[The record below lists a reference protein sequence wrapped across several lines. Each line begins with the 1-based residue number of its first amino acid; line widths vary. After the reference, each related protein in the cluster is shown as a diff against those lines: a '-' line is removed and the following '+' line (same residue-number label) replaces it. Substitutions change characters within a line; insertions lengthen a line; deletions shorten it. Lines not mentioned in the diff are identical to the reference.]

1 METTRLSDL
10 RFFTECLD
18 LSVPALSGLDTLAR
32 DGNFAEAIRRFAA
45 YVRETLSPDVYL
57 AGERAAIEA
66 RADTVRAEA
75 ERVFGHTFISC
86 RVPYTFGKEIDW
98 EFNPTYN
105 GYVEWPWQ
113 LNRHPEWKILADYYL
128 LTGDRKAAE
137 EWEEQLISWTKQA
150 QVPENASPY
159 ATICWRTIE
168 AGIRIAPWTYT
179 FHAFLYAVS
188 DEAVVIFC
196 KSLWEHAWRLRNFNT
211 KNNWLIMELH
221 GLARI
226 GHVFP
231 FFRESADW
239 LDYAMT
245 RLKEELDVQVYPDG
259 MQNELSVGYHSV
271 VVHNYMGILDMYR
284 RTGKPAPDFL
294 EKGLISLND
303 VYVKLAA
310 PDLRTPAPNDSGR
323 VSAAAELR
331 KALEL
336 YPDNE
341 VYRYVVSGRKEGTPP
356 PYGSLLMPYGGAAIF
371 RTGWEPDAVWAYM
384 DMSPF
389 GAGHQHED
397 KLNVTVFAYGHEM
410 LHEAGVFDYDT
421 SEMRKYVLST
431 RAHNTARIDGMDQN
445 RRPRYHWEPDDIRK
459 VCATAHFVSEPHR
472 DTAESTYDEGYGP
485 DFLDVKH
492 TRRFLFCKNEQG
504 LPPFFV
510 CIDRF
515 AAPDD
520 APHSAELLWHLQ
532 DVPTMMEGTVVTS
545 LYNEDGTAFSVIPSA
560 GGTAVVKGQ
569 KSPEFQGWF
578 PKHGIGDV
586 EHYAVPTIKQT
597 VPFTGSTR
605 IVTVLYPHHSYDPYI
620 ESVEASADPAETSL
634 LLHLIDGRTIELAE

>member
-10 RFFTECLD
+10 RFFTECID
-18 LSVPALSGLDTLAR
+18 TAVPALSGLPELAR
-32 DGNFAEAIRRFAA
+32 DGNFAEATRRFAA
-45 YVRETLSPDVYL
+45 YVRETLNPALYL
-57 AGERAAIEA
+57 AGEREA
-66 RADTVRAEA
+66 VGKRADTVRAVA

-105 GYVEWPWQ
+105 GYEEWPWQ
-113 LNRHPEWKILADYYL
+113 LNRHPEWKFLAEYFL

-150 QVPENASPY
+150 QVPENASGY
-159 ATICWRTIE
+159 ATICWCTIE

-179 FHAFLYAVS
+179 FHAFLHAVS
-188 DEAVVIFC
+188 DDAVVIFC

-231 FFRESADW
+231 FFRESAAW
-239 LDYAMT
+239 LEYALT

-284 RTGKPAPDFL
+284 RTGKTAPDFL

-310 PDLRTPAPNDSGR
+310 PDLHTPAANDSNR
-323 VSAAAELR
+323 VDAAAELR
-331 KALEL
+331 GAMRL

-341 VYRYVVSGRKEGTPP
+341 VYRYIVSGRKEGTPP
-356 PYGSLLMPYGGAAIF
+356 SYGSLLMPYGGAAVF

-410 LHEAGVFDYDT
+410 LHEAGIFDYDK

-445 RRPRYHWEPDDIRK
+445 CRARYHWEPEDIRK
-459 VCATAHFVSEPHR
+459 LCDTAYFVSEPHR

-492 TRRFLFCKNEQG
+492 TRRFLFCKDEQG

-510 CIDRF
+510 VIDRF

-520 APHSAELLWHLQ
+520 APHSAELLWHLEN
-532 DVPTMMEGTVVTS
+532 VPTMLDRNSVTS
-545 LYNEDGTAFSVIPSA
+545 RFEDGTAFSVISSA
-560 GGTAVVKGQ
+560 GGISIVKGQ
-569 KSPEFQGWF
+569 KTPEFQGWF
-578 PKHGIGDV
+578 PVHGVGDV
-586 EHYAVPTIKQT
+586 EHYAVPTIRQT
-597 VPFTGSTR
+597 VPFTGNLR
-605 IVTVLYPHHSYDPYI
+605 VVTVLYPQRPDFPEI
-620 ESVEASADPAETSL
+620 KAVEASADPAETGFTL
-634 LLHLIDGRTIELAE
+634 YLPGRKIEITE

>member
-10 RFFTECLD
+10 RFFTECID
-18 LSVPALSGLDTLAR
+18 TAVPALAELPALAR
-32 DGNFAEAIRRFAA
+32 YGNSAEAARRFAA
-45 YVRETLSPDVYL
+45 YVRDTLNPEVYL
-57 AGERAAIEA
+57 AGEREGIET
-66 RADTVRAEA
+66 RADTVRACA

-105 GYVEWPWQ
+105 GYEEWPWQ
-113 LNRHPEWKILADYYL
+113 LNRHPEWKLLAEYYL

-159 ATICWRTIE
+159 ATVCWRTIE

-179 FHAFLYAVS
+179 FHAFLHAVS
-188 DEAVVIFC
+188 DDAVVIFC

-231 FFRESADW
+231 FFRESAAW
-239 LDYAMT
+239 LEYAMT

-259 MQNELSVGYHSV
+259 MQNELSVSYHSV
-271 VVHNYMGILDMYR
+271 VVNNYMGILDMYR
-284 RTGKPAPDFL
+284 RTGKQAPDFL
-294 EKGLISLND
+294 EKGLLSLND
-303 VYVKLAA
+303 VYVKLSA
-310 PDLRTPAPNDSGR
+310 PDLHTPAPNDSGR
-323 VSAAAELR
+323 VDAVRELR
-331 KALEL
+331 KAMRL

-341 VYRYVVSGRKEGTPP
+341 VYRYIVTGRKEGTPP

-397 KLNVTVFAYGHEM
+397 KLNVTIFAYGHEM
-410 LHEAGVFDYDT
+410 LHEAGVFDYDR

-445 RRPRYHWEPDDIRK
+445 RRARYHWEPEDIRK
-459 VCATAHFVSEPHR
+459 PCETAYFVSEPHR

-492 TRRFLFCKNEQG
+492 TRRFLFCKDEQG

-510 CIDRF
+510 VIDRF
-515 AAPDD
+515 DSPDHV
-520 APHSAELLWHLQ
+520 PHYAELLWHLEN
-532 DVPTMMEGTVVTS
+532 VPTTLDRYSVTS
-545 LYNEDGTAFSVIPSA
+545 RFEDGTAFSVISSM
-560 GGTAVVKGQ
+560 GGISIVKGQ
-569 KSPEFQGWF
+569 ITPEFQGWF
-578 PKHGIGDV
+578 PVHGVGDV
-586 EHYAVPTIKQT
+586 EHYAVPTIRQT
-597 VPFTGSTR
+597 VPFVGVVR
-605 IVTVLYPHHSYDPYI
+605 VVTVLYPQCADFPQVKA
-620 ESVEASADPAETSL
+620 VEASADPSETGFTL
-634 LLHLIDGRTIELAE
+634 YLPGRKIEITE